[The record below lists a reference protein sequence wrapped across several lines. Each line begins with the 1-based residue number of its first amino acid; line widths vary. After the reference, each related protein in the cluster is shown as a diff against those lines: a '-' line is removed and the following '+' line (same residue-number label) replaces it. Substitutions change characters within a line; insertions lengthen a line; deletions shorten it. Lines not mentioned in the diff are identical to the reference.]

1 MTDKTKKGGKFTWN
15 EGDITVKPPEKKPK
29 KNGKK

>member
-15 EGDITVKPPEKKPK
+15 EGDITVKPPEKKKTK
-29 KNGKK
+29 KK